1 MSNVVD
7 FLQRAGEDSQ
17 LRYASCGGLEQALA
31 QTNIAPALRE
41 ALLKG
46 DATRLATLLGS
57 KLDMCGFVFAPQ
69 DEEEDEPEEQD
80 AGEQQ
85 QQYTV

>member
-1 MSNVVD
+1 VSNVVD

-17 LRYASCGGLEQALA
+17 LRYAGCGGLEQALA
-31 QTNIAPALRE
+31 ETNIAPALRE

-57 KLDMCGFVFAPQ
+57 RLDMCGFVFAPQ
-69 DEEEDEPEEQD
+69 DEEEEQPEEQD
-80 AGEQQ
+80 SGEEK
-85 QQYTV
+85 YTV

>member
-17 LRYASCGGLEQALA
+17 LRYAGCGGLEQALS
-31 QTNIAPALRE
+31 QTNIAAPLRE

-46 DATRLATLLGS
+46 DADRLAALLGS
-57 KLDMCGFVFAPQ
+57 NLHMCGFIFAPQ
-69 DEEEDEPEEQD
+69 DEDEKEPEEQD
-80 AGEQQ
+80 SGEEK
-85 QQYTV
+85 QQYSV

>member
-31 QTNIAPALRE
+31 QTNIDPALRE
-41 ALLKG
+41 ALMKG
-46 DATRLATLLGS
+46 DATRLAALVGS
-57 KLDMCGFVFAPQ
+57 RLDTCGIIFAPQ
-69 DEEEDEPEEQD
+69 DEDEKEPEEQES
-80 AGEQQ
+80 GEEK
-85 QQYTV
+85 YSV

>member
-1 MSNVVD
+1 VSNVVD
-7 FLQRAGEDSQ
+7 FLQKAGEDSQ

-31 QTNIAPALRE
+31 QTNITPALRE

-57 KLDMCGFVFAPQ
+57 RLDMCGFVFAPQ
-69 DEEEDEPEEQD
+69 DEDEEEPEEQD
-80 AGEQQ
+80 SSEEKSA
-85 QQYTV
+85 V

>member
-1 MSNVVD
+1 VSNVVD

-17 LRYASCGGLEQALA
+17 LRYAGGGGLEQALS

-46 DATRLATLLGS
+46 DSARLAALLS
-57 KLDMCGFVFAPQ
+57 SRMEMCGVIFAPQ
-69 DEEEDEPEEQD
+69 DEEPEDESGEEKD
-80 AGEQQ
+80 
-85 QQYTV
+85 TV

>member
-17 LRYASCGGLEQALA
+17 LRYAGCGGLEQALA
-31 QTNIAPALRE
+31 QTNIAAPLRE

-46 DATRLATLLGS
+46 DSAGLAALLGS
-57 KLDMCGFVFAPQ
+57 RMDMCGIIYAPQ
-69 DEEEDEPEEQD
+69 DQEPDEDSGEEKE
-80 AGEQQ
+80 
-85 QQYTV
+85 QYTV

>member
-17 LRYASCGGLEQALA
+17 LRYADCGGLEQALA
-31 QTNIAPALRE
+31 QANIAPALRE
-41 ALLKG
+41 ALLNG
-46 DATRLATLLGS
+46 DSSRLATLLGS
-57 KLDMCGFVFAPQ
+57 HQEMCGIIFAPQ
-69 DEEEDEPEEQD
+69 DEDAEEPEEQD
-80 AGEQQ
+80 SGEEK

>member
-17 LRYASCGGLEQALA
+17 LRYAGCSGLEQALA
-31 QTNIAPALRE
+31 QTNIAPALRD

-46 DATRLATLLGS
+46 DAARLATLLGS
-57 KLDMCGFVFAPQ
+57 RLDMCGFVFAPQ
-69 DEEEDEPEEQD
+69 DDEQPEDQGDEK
-80 AGEQQ
+80 

>member
-17 LRYASCGGLEQALA
+17 LRYASCSGLEQALA

-41 ALLKG
+41 ALLMG

-57 KLDMCGFVFAPQ
+57 RLDMCGFVFAPQ
-69 DEEEDEPEEQD
+69 DEEEPEPEDQD
-80 AGEQQ
+80 SGEEK
-85 QQYTV
+85 YTV

>member
-31 QTNIAPALRE
+31 QTNITPALRE

-57 KLDMCGFVFAPQ
+57 RLEMCGFIFAPQ
-69 DEEEDEPEEQD
+69 DDDEEQPEEQD
-80 AGEQQ
+80 SSEEK
-85 QQYTV
+85 YTV

>member
-1 MSNVVD
+1 VSNVVD

-17 LRYASCGGLEQALA
+17 LRYAGCGGLEQALA

-46 DATRLATLLGS
+46 DATRLAMLLDS
-57 KLDMCGFVFAPQ
+57 QQDMCGYIFAPQ
-69 DEEEDEPEEQD
+69 DEDEKEPEEQESGD
-80 AGEQQ
+80 EK
-85 QQYTV
+85 YTV

>member
-1 MSNVVD
+1 VSNVVD

-17 LRYASCGGLEQALA
+17 LRYASCSGLERALA
-31 QTNIAPALRE
+31 QTNIAPGLRE

-57 KLDMCGFVFAPQ
+57 RLDMCGFVFAPQ
-69 DEEEDEPEEQD
+69 DEDEDEEQPEEQD
-80 AGEQQ
+80 SGEEK
-85 QQYTV
+85 YTV

>member
-17 LRYASCGGLEQALA
+17 LRYASCSGLEQALA
-31 QTNIAPALRE
+31 ETNIEPALRE

-46 DATRLATLLGS
+46 DATRLATLVGS
-57 KLDMCGFVFAPQ
+57 RLDMCGFIFAPQ
-69 DEEEDEPEEQD
+69 DEDEEQPEEQD
-80 AGEQQ
+80 SGEEK
-85 QQYTV
+85 YTV

>member
-17 LRYASCGGLEQALA
+17 LRYAGCGGLEQALA
-31 QTNIAPALRE
+31 QTNIAPALRD

-57 KLDMCGFVFAPQ
+57 RLDTCGIVFAPQ
-69 DEEEDEPEEQD
+69 DEEEPEED
-80 AGEQQ
+80 SGEEK
-85 QQYTV
+85 YTV

>member
-17 LRYASCGGLEQALA
+17 LRYAGCGGLEQALA
-31 QTNIAPALRE
+31 QTNIAAPLRE

-46 DATRLATLLGS
+46 DSAGLAALLGS
-57 KLDMCGFVFAPQ
+57 RMDMCGIIYAPQ
-69 DEEEDEPEEQD
+69 DQEPDEQD
-80 AGEQQ
+80 SGEEKE
-85 QQYTV
+85 QYSV

>member
-17 LRYASCGGLEQALA
+17 LRYASCVGLEQALA
-31 QTNIAPALRE
+31 QTNIAPPLRDALM
-41 ALLKG
+41 KG

-57 KLDMCGFVFAPQ
+57 RLDSCGIVFAPQ
-69 DEEEDEPEEQD
+69 DEDEKEPEEQES
-80 AGEQQ
+80 GEEK
-85 QQYTV
+85 YTV

>member
-17 LRYASCGGLEQALA
+17 LRYAGCSGLEQALA
-31 QTNIAPALRE
+31 QTNIAPALRD

-57 KLDMCGFVFAPQ
+57 RQDTCGIVFAPQ
-69 DEEEDEPEEQD
+69 DEEEPEED
-80 AGEQQ
+80 SGDEK
-85 QQYTV
+85 YTV